1 MIKYLFKKFLLIGL
15 LLLIFGN
22 MQGQGRYPYRYTIK
36 DTRKIPPSYTIT
48 YKERGGFTNVK
59 PDSIWIVVKDTFA
72 QNTDSFY
79 SNTYFVSLFSPND
92 SNSFACIFDSVR
104 IEYTS
109 DLKIILLEELLSP
122 REIII
127 KDTGTTQMI
136 SKITLIKGLCGS
148 LNDYIIYSKIPLRK
162 KTINA
167 IREYKFKK
175 GPEPWVLKKKICKI
189 LIVI

>member
-22 MQGQGRYPYRYTIK
+22 MQGQSRYPYRYTIK

-48 YKERGGFTNVK
+48 YKERGDFANGK
-59 PDSIWIVVKDTFA
+59 PDSIWLVVKDTFA
-72 QNTDSFY
+72 HNTDSFY
-79 SNTYFVSLFSPND
+79 NNSYFVRLFYPND
-92 SNSFACIFDSVR
+92 SNDFVCIFDSAK

-109 DLKIILLEELLSP
+109 DFKIFLLEEFLNP

-136 SKITLIKGLCGS
+136 SKITLIKGLCG

-175 GPEPWVLKKKICKI
+175 GPEPWVLKKKICEI